1 MRPLVGQTLLLL
13 LVVGCSTRAPV
24 LPPPAP
30 VSAAP
35 APPEAPPEPSIES
48 ARHAEEAIERVDVS
62 ALQGYSVP
70 APPKETAGTA
80 VPTTGANLRAR
91 VLDPLGRP
99 VAGALVV
106 LHSLTDGEE
115 HRARSDKDG
124 GVSFTGLAPG
134 DYLLG
139 GDPADEPELV
149 AIPLR
154 LAAGDSPDTIE
165 IRVTNPRASGE
176 ALRDELS
183 RPQVSA

>member
-1 MRPLVGQTLLLL
+1 MRSIVGQTLVAL
-13 LVVGCSTRAPV
+13 LVAGCSTRSPV

-30 VSAAP
+30 VATAP
-35 APPEAPPEPSIES
+35 ALPVAPPEPSIES
-48 ARHAEEAIERVDVS
+48 ARRAEEAIERVDVS
-62 ALQGYSVP
+62 ALQGFTVP
-70 APPKETAGTA
+70 APPKENAGTP
-80 VPTTGANLRAR
+80 VPAAGARLRAR

-115 HRARSDKDG
+115 HRAQSASDG
-124 GVSFTGLAPG
+124 SVVFSGLAPG

-139 GDPADEPELV
+139 GDPADDPELA

-154 LAAGDSPDTIE
+154 LAAGDTPDTIE
-165 IRVTNPRASGE
+165 IRLNNPRASGE
-176 ALRDELS
+176 APRELN

>member
-1 MRPLVGQTLLLL
+1 MRLFLGQTLVAL

-30 VSAAP
+30 VTAAP
-35 APPEAPPEPSIES
+35 APPVAPSAPSIES
-48 ARHAEEAIERVDVS
+48 TRRAEESIERVDVS

-70 APPKETAGTA
+70 AMPKETAGDP
-80 VPTTGANLRAR
+80 VPTPGAKLRAR
-91 VLDPLGRP
+91 VLDPQGRP

-115 HRARSDKDG
+115 HRARSDGDG

-139 GDPADEPELV
+139 GDPADDPELV

-165 IRVTNPRASGE
+165 IRLTNPRASGE
-176 ALRDELS
+176 AVRELT

>member
-1 MRPLVGQTLLLL
+1 MRSIVGQTLVAL
-13 LVVGCSTRAPV
+13 LVVGCSTRSPV

-30 VSAAP
+30 VASVQAL
-35 APPEAPPEPSIES
+35 PEAPPEPSIES
-48 ARHAEEAIERVDVS
+48 ARRAEEAIERVDVS
-62 ALQGYSVP
+62 ALR
-70 APPKETAGTA
+70 APTVSALPKETAGTP
-80 VPTTGANLRAR
+80 VPTAGARLRAR

-99 VAGALVV
+99 VSGALVV

-115 HRARSDKDG
+115 HRAHSDGDG
-124 GVSFTGLAPG
+124 GVIFSGLAPG

-139 GDPADEPELV
+139 GDPADDPELA

-165 IRVTNPRASGE
+165 IRLTNPRSSGE
-176 ALRDELS
+176 VLPELS

>member
-1 MRPLVGQTLLLL
+1 MRPFLGQTLVAL

-30 VSAAP
+30 ATAAP
-35 APPEAPPEPSIES
+35 APLAAPPEPSIES
-48 ARHAEEAIERVDVS
+48 ARRAEESIERVDVS
-62 ALQGYSVP
+62 ALQSHSVP
-70 APPKETAGTA
+70 AAPKATAATP
-80 VPTTGANLRAR
+80 VTTPGAMLRAR

-115 HRARSDKDG
+115 HRARSDGDG

-139 GDPADEPELV
+139 GDPADDPELV

-165 IRVTNPRASGE
+165 IRLTNPRASGGE
-176 ALRDELS
+176 ALRELT

>member
-1 MRPLVGQTLLLL
+1 M
-13 LVVGCSTRAPV
+13 VVGCSTRSPV

-30 VSAAP
+30 VAAAP
-35 APPEAPPEPSIES
+35 TAPHASPEPSIES
-48 ARHAEEAIERVDVS
+48 ARRAEEAIERVDVS
-62 ALQGYSVP
+62 ALQGFSVP
-70 APPKETAGTA
+70 APPKEAAGTP
-80 VPTTGANLRAR
+80 VPAAGARLRAR

-99 VAGALVV
+99 VAGALIV

-115 HRARSDKDG
+115 HRAHSDSEG
-124 GVSFTGLAPG
+124 SVIFSGLAPG

-139 GDPADEPELV
+139 GDPADDPELM

-165 IRVTNPRASGE
+165 IRLTNPRSSGE
-176 ALRDELS
+176 APPELN